1 MFEIFYV
8 NNGGK
13 KPWNKSWSSQRQENI
28 GMFSQSH
35 KPQRVK
41 RDETFISNETSTL
54 DVFWVS
60 NSNRWYRDIL
70 FFNITGY
77 EFNCCYGYNHCC
89 YCYNYAKP
97 RSPRIIHICQEEN
110 KNRYVVFIVY
120 EDDVVRLRL
129 SINTN
134 YDSSLSLTI
143 SSIDSW
149 ETVCHPFL
157 RSIILGGRKDN
168 PDQNRADP
176 NVVIEYVINE
186 FYPK

>member
-1 MFEIFYV
+1 
-8 NNGGK
+8 
-13 KPWNKSWSSQRQENI
+13 
-28 GMFSQSH
+28 
-35 KPQRVK
+35 
-41 RDETFISNETSTL
+41 
-54 DVFWVS
+54 
-60 NSNRWYRDIL
+60 
-70 FFNITGY
+70 
-77 EFNCCYGYNHCC
+77 
-89 YCYNYAKP
+89 
-97 RSPRIIHICQEEN
+97 
-110 KNRYVVFIVY
+110 VVFIVY